1 MMKPQLL
8 LAAFGAF
15 TLSCGGGGGG
25 SDDPDC
31 EGGKCE
37 EVGERSCIGPQC
49 DKPLEEQEFEYVIV
63 GSGAGGGTLA
73 ASLARKGHSV
83 LLLEAG
89 EDMKK
94 TGDDFDRLMYEIP
107 VWHALSTEHPPMQW
121 DYFVEHFDDNERE
134 KFLDTKR
141 ACERGDG
148 ELVLCD
154 VQSDG
159 QCECPAGTSSKGI
172 FYPRSGTLGGCTAH
186 NAMISVAAK
195 DSDWNGIADVL
206 AGESSSES
214 WRASNMRQYFDRVM
228 GPDGWLQFQR
238 ADTVAQFAG
247 FQGEFDT
254 LSVDDV
260 ADDLRYLGPILHA
273 AVARD
278 TGIGGLFSL
287 LNPIKLIN
295 YFKNLN
301 QLLRRDINEIIHRDN
316 GDGPHL
322 FPLATRDRKRRGTR
336 EYLME
341 TIEQP
346 DPVTKKPRN
355 LTIKTKAF
363 VTQVLFEGQDAD
375 GRWIA
380 NGVEFIDGPHAYGA
394 DPNANLAANAGQ
406 RRRIQPKGV
415 REVILSA
422 GAFNTPQLLMLSGIG
437 PTDELAKHKITQR
450 VNSPGVGKNLQDRY
464 EVAVISR
471 LFHRDAV
478 NPINLLQ
485 QCDFSGRKDDAC
497 LQQWE
502 QGKGPYHSNGGLVSV
517 LRRSDDSV
525 TDPDLHIFA
534 VPGFFKGYY
543 PGYSG
548 DALDGNHQADVT
560 WLILKGHTGNRAGSV
575 TLASDNPRQRP
586 VINFRNYAEGGD
598 ADLKAIENG
607 IDFVRDVMDSA
618 NTLTRTVSLGGRSM
632 VEQWPG
638 RDIETGTQE
647 MADWI
652 KGESW
657 GHHASCTAQMG
668 PTWPSLGEPTKAV
681 LDGDF
686 RVQGT
691 KGLRVVDA
699 SVFPRIP
706 GTFIVLPIYMMS
718 EKAAD
723 VISAAAQ

>member
-1 MMKPQLL
+1 MMRPQLL
-8 LAAFGAF
+8 LAAFGAL
-15 TLSCGGGGGG
+15 TLSCGGGGGSKG
-25 SDDPDC
+25 PDC
-31 EGGKCE
+31 EGDKCDNANRE
-37 EVGERSCIGPQC
+37 TSCIGPQC
-49 DKPLEEQEFEYVIV
+49 EGSLEDQEFEYIVV

-134 KFLDTKR
+134 KFLDSKR

-148 ELVLCD
+148 ELVVCD

-159 QCECPAGTSSKGI
+159 RCECPAGTTSKGI

-195 DSDWNGIADVL
+195 DSDWDGIADIL
-206 AGESSSES
+206 AGEASSKS

-228 GPDGWLQFQR
+228 GPDGWLGFER
-238 ADTVAQFAG
+238 ANTLAQFSG
-247 FQGEFDT
+247 FLGLDSLRS
-254 LSVDDV
+254 LSTSDV
-260 ADDLRYLGPILHA
+260 VGDLRYLVPVLGA
-273 AVARD
+273 AVAR
-278 TGIGGLFSL
+278 TSGIDSFFDL
-287 LNPIKLIN
+287 LNPVKLAR
-295 YFKNLN
+295 YAKNLK
-301 QLLRRDINEIIHRDN
+301 QLLKGNVNEVIHADN
-316 GDGPHL
+316 GEGPHL

-336 EYLME
+336 EYIVE
-341 TIEQP
+341 TVEAGFP
-346 DPVTKKPRN
+346 
-355 LTIKTKAF
+355 LTVRTRAF
-363 VTQVLFEGQDAD
+363 VTQVLFKGQDAN

-380 NGVEFIDGPHAYGA
+380 NGVEFIDGPHAYAA
-394 DPNANLAANAGQ
+394 DPNANLTSDAGQ
-406 RRRIQPKGV
+406 LRTLQPKGV

-437 PTDELAKHKITQR
+437 PSDELKKHKITQR
-450 VNSPGVGKNLQDRY
+450 VDSPGVGKNLQDRY

-471 LFHRDAV
+471 MLNSNGTAV
-478 NPINLLQ
+478 GLDLIG
-485 QCDFSGRKDDAC
+485 QCDFSGSKDDVC

-502 QGKGPYHSNGGLVSV
+502 GGKGPYHSNGGLASI
-517 LRRSDDSV
+517 LRRSADTV
-525 TDPDLHIFA
+525 ADPDLHIFA

-543 PGYSG
+543 PGYSD
-548 DALDGNHQADVT
+548 DALDGDHQADLT
-560 WLILKGHTGNRAGSV
+560 WLILKGHTGNNAGRV
-575 TLASDNPRQRP
+575 TLASANPRERP
-586 VINFRNYAEGGD
+586 VINFRNYNQGGD
-598 ADLKAIENG
+598 TDLKAIENG
-607 IDFVRDVMDSA
+607 IDFVRGIMDSA
-618 NTLTRTVSLGGRSM
+618 NSVVVGGGDI

-638 RDIETGTQE
+638 RDVETGTQE
-647 MADWI
+647 MANWI

-657 GHHASCTAQMG
+657 GHHASCSAQMG
-668 PTWPSLGEPTKAV
+668 PTWPSLSEPTEAV

-691 KGLRVVDA
+691 AGLRVVDA

-723 VISAAAQ
+723 VISAAAKEAAQ